1 VTLGAY
7 GFSRCGDD
15 STLLI
20 GISEGELMR
29 ILIAALLIPLPLVL
43 ATAANA
49 QSSGPAMG
57 GGSGGHRHGQSA
69 AQKASQAPKA
79 DDKAYKDALK
89 TVPNKPYDPWQ
100 NTR

>member
-1 VTLGAY
+1 
-7 GFSRCGDD
+7 
-15 STLLI
+15 
-20 GISEGELMR
+20 MR
-29 ILIAALLIPLPLVL
+29 IFIAALLIPLSLVL

-49 QSSGPAMG
+49 QGAGMG
-57 GGSGGHRHGQSA
+57 GGHKRGQQSSD
-69 AQKASQAPKA
+69 KSASQAPKA

>member
-1 VTLGAY
+1 
-7 GFSRCGDD
+7 
-15 STLLI
+15 
-20 GISEGELMR
+20 MR

-49 QSSGPAMG
+49 QGAGMG
-57 GGSGGHRHGQSA
+57 SGSGGHRHGQSPA
-69 AQKASQAPKA
+69 EKALQAPKA

-89 TVPNKPYDPWQ
+89 SVPNKPYDPWQ

>member
-1 VTLGAY
+1 
-7 GFSRCGDD
+7 
-15 STLLI
+15 
-20 GISEGELMR
+20 MR

-49 QSSGPAMG
+49 QGAAMG
-57 GGSGGHRHGQSA
+57 SGSGGHRHGQSPA
-69 AQKASQAPKA
+69 EKASQAPKA

-89 TVPNKPYDPWQ
+89 SVPNKPYDPWQ

>member
-1 VTLGAY
+1 
-7 GFSRCGDD
+7 
-15 STLLI
+15 
-20 GISEGELMR
+20 MR

-49 QSSGPAMG
+49 QSSGPTMG
-57 GGSGGHRHGQSA
+57 GGNGGHRHGQSA
-69 AQKASQAPKA
+69 AQSSRTTKA

-89 TVPNKPYDPWQ
+89 TVPNKPYDPWL